1 MEAAVSSLN
10 AKLLISQLY
19 RGIHPTL
26 PRTRARRFTNCTGHA
41 VLWGLS
47 GALDT
52 QCSQAWGAGHP
63 KKVGIFYQRVRV
75 SAVVVR
81 IRSIWHSTRLP
92 LMDYGVVRVSHPH
105 NMAKVCFFAQM
116 CAFEASGKLHPLM
129 QSLLPPP
136 SPSAPF
142 FSLWVS
148 RRC

>member
-81 IRSIWHSTRLP
+81 SRSIWHSTRLP
-92 LMDYGVVRVSHPH
+92 LMDYGVVRVSHPP

-136 SPSAPF
+136 PPSAPF